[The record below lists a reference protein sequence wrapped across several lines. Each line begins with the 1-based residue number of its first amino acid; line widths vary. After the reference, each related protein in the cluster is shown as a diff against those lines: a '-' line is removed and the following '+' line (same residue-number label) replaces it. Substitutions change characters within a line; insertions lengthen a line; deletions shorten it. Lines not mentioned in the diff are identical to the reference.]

1 MASSDEAGDDNYGY
15 KRGEKEYML
24 ETVQCLLF
32 ARDNLPSDVYRKF
45 VKAMTEVWKN
55 CADPDGEIRNICPEN
70 CIETALKLFQ
80 GWATVKQS
88 FLNFTEGRSPVKGN
102 GIVDADVEAVVVNPL
117 LQKPIDF
124 LSRLKACPNMSAD
137 HYAAFLK
144 IMQDYFRDRTMTP
157 RKVYKKVRRCMRD
170 CPELLE
176 EFVDNFL
183 PADLKAF
190 VKVKANDNHR
200 SGGIHMKEGYGELS
214 HTEEDEEDKV
224 KPLPDWNSSK
234 AQELPPEVDPK
245 KLERACT
252 PSYYLLPDNLT
263 LHSSYWTNLG
273 RSILNDTL
281 VCSISGMESSK
292 HKTINGYETNIFYCE
307 EDMFESDMLLHRF
320 RATADLIANLQTRA
334 GSHLKISE
342 HLTPLHRRCIEKL
355 YDDDLDLDD
364 LLESP
369 NTSSVLAVLLSRLK
383 QKVEDLSEARSYLH
397 KAHSQV
403 IAKNYYR
410 SLDHRGLSFKQ
421 LDAKRMSQK
430 ALLAEANE
438 INKKNLKARDKNAD
452 TDMSNAGDKYAA
464 DTAMSNAGDKYADT
478 DTSNAGDKYADT
490 DMHKDI
496 SSILSAACASEE
508 KQVMN
513 WAKIVHPFLSAHCL
527 WPSSKET
534 VAPAKACE
542 HCRTSKDFLSSIP
555 DALPATKLSSSS
567 KRGEFLKKNSNDL
580 SSSHDGFGQDIDQ
593 ESDLMPEPEIIES
606 DVMLGAR
613 KEPVSCDVGTSG
625 IDGLSSG
632 CRIIDTA
639 EPSTRDHGNKHE
651 KQHESSQ
658 HSKTSAKLR
667 GVKGGTCC
675 FLIVL
680 RRLYQI
686 LYDRLQTARGLCA
699 DDLLYAEFKDKIIK
713 LHAHCIDNSSFE
725 DFCLQFLGP
734 KSVELFT
741 LDIVINRVIKQ
752 LCIIYSR
759 DQDNS
764 LFQFLENFGRPVLP
778 KLVSRHQ
785 NFPNN
790 PSNVLPKYDQEE
802 QEKALA
808 DTEKLPR
815 HFERRKKRKLENSAT
830 ISSAWSSS
838 QLGAV
843 TETHG

>member
-1 MASSDEAGDDNYGY
+1 MASSDEADDDNYGY
-15 KRGEKEYML
+15 KTGKKGYTV

-32 ARDNLPSDVYRKF
+32 ARDNLPSHVYRKF

-55 CADPDGEIRNICPEN
+55 RADPDGEIRNICPEN

-88 FLNFTEGRSPVKGN
+88 FLNFIEGRSPVEGN
-102 GIVDADVEAVVVNPL
+102 GNADADAEAVVVNPL
-117 LQKPIDF
+117 IQKPMDF
-124 LSRLKACPNMSAD
+124 LSRLKACPNMSDD

-200 SGGIHMKEGYGELS
+200 SDGIHMKEGYGEL
-214 HTEEDEEDKV
+214 HHAEEDEEDKV

-245 KLERACT
+245 KLERAST

-281 VCSISGMESSK
+281 VCSVSGMESSK
-292 HKTINGYETNIFYCE
+292 HKTINGYETNILYCE

-334 GSHLKISE
+334 GIHLKISE

-355 YDDDLDLDD
+355 YDDDPELDD

-438 INKKNLKARDKNAD
+438 INKKNSNAGDKNAD
-452 TDMSNAGDKYAA
+452 TDMSNAGDKH
-464 DTAMSNAGDKYADT
+464 
-478 DTSNAGDKYADT
+478 ADT

-496 SSILSAACASEE
+496 SSIISSACASEE

-555 DALPATKLSSSS
+555 DALPATKLPSPS
-567 KRGEFLKKNSNDL
+567 KRGEFIKKNSNDL
-580 SSSHDGFGQDIDQ
+580 SSSHDGFGQDIEEGDF
-593 ESDLMPEPEIIES
+593 MPEPEIIES
-606 DVMLGAR
+606 DVMLGAG
-613 KEPVSCDVGTSG
+613 KEPVSCDVATSG
-625 IDGLSSG
+625 IDGLSSH
-632 CRIIDTA
+632 CRMIGTS
-639 EPSTRDHGNKHE
+639 EPSTRDHGYKHE
-651 KQHESSQ
+651 KQHESRQ

-686 LYDRLQTARGLCA
+686 LYDRLQTARSLCA
-699 DDLLYAEFKDKIIK
+699 DDLLYAEFKEKIIK

-778 KLVSRHQ
+778 KPVFSHQ

-790 PSNVLPKYDQEE
+790 PSNGLPKYDQEE

-815 HFERRKKRKLENSAT
+815 HFERRKKRKLENGAT
-830 ISSAWSSS
+830 SSSAWSSS

-843 TETHG
+843 TKTHG